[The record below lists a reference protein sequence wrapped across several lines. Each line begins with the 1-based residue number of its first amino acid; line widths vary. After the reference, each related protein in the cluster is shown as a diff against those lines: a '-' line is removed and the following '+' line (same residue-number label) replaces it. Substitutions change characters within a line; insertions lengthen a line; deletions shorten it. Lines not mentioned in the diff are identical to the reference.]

1 MLFIFL
7 GVLEEVVE
15 ITLSRKIMNPKLA
28 THPGYCLR
36 SDYSVQCIVY
46 RGIAYSVECTGV
58 LCTVYSVH
66 ECCVQCTV
74 YRIVVYSV
82 QEYCVMCTGVLS
94 TVYRSV
100 VYSVQECCIQCKV
113 YRSLVYSV
121 QEYCVQY
128 TMNSVQS
135 TVYSTKSNL

>member
-82 QEYCVMCTGVLS
+82 QECCVQFTGVLCTVNKS
-94 TVYRSV
+94 IVRSVAGVLCTVYRNV
-100 VYSVQECCIQCKV
+100 VYSVKCTEVLCT
-113 YRSLVYSV
+113 VYSV
-121 QEYCVQY
+121 
-128 TMNSVQS
+128 
-135 TVYSTKSNL
+135 